1 MITMSKEM
9 DFFIFLME
17 GYAANR
23 DISVKVI
30 LSQLDELDL
39 TEFVISMFERYHCE
53 AIENAYDDIDQLI
66 MERKQGVR

>member
-1 MITMSKEM
+1 MK
-9 DFFIFLME
+9 D
-17 GYAANR
+17 
-23 DISVKVI
+23 I